1 MNLLSELIMIV
12 QAFGAAEAMTDRY
25 CIHFQEKT
33 HISANELLACCEMC
47 GSG

>member
-1 MNLLSELIMIV
+1 MIV